1 MPTGM
6 KILAGGIRVT
16 SMSRARA
23 YEPSPQQHFSILE
36 VIYAKINAKTYPFEK
51 NREMKGK

>member
-1 MPTGM
+1 MPTGT
-6 KILAGGIRVT
+6 KTLAGGIRVT

-36 VIYAKINAKTYPFEK
+36 VTYAKINAKTYPFEK